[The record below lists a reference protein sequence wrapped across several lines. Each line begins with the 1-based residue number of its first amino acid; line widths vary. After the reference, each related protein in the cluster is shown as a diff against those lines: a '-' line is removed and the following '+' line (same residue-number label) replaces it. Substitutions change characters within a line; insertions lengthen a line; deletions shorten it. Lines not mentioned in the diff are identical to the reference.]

1 MVRNGFVDFHV
12 SYTVFHTD
20 SSGVFR
26 DEMRSLNLFRQMAL
40 SKDDIK
46 EKDEDDIR
54 KPIKKMGWV
63 NEDEEAGDKRY
74 DANVRDFL
82 INCFGK
88 KEVWKPYRSKISQ
101 R

>member
-1 MVRNGFVDFHV
+1 MVRNGSVDFHV

-20 SSGVFR
+20 SRGVFR

-40 SKDDIK
+40 GKDDIK

-74 DANVRDFL
+74 DANVRDFFSQL
-82 INCFGK
+82 FW
-88 KEVWKPYRSKISQ
+88 KERSLETI
-101 R
+101 